1 MSIFQQR
8 KKAFLSNTVT
18 EKNKRKMYFYFCKNK
33 NYKKK
38 YQVKLS
44 HNFLYVHEWKTAR
57 TFHVKQYFSLLLPNV
72 LKVKQTCYRPY
83 IQILLHFVAVL
94 RCSLHLF
101 FQKKKKI
108 NLFPVNLFT
117 SWGSMI
123 WRTGGF
129 GFGSSGWR
137 TLSRSVAIASSS
149 IADTW
154 SLSTIQYS
162 WSNYKKSL
170 NKLAAELSW
179 DPFIRVH
186 HTMHIMKIFLE

>member
-1 MSIFQQR
+1 MRYRSCPSFFWSCDLATALSFRSFTRFCSTYGNSIKHTYKKLERIWKNTDEMSIFQQR

-101 FQKKKKI
+101 FQKKKKSI
-108 NLFPVNLFT
+108 SFLSICLPHEALWYGEPVDL
-117 SWGSMI
+117 
-123 WRTGGF
+123 
-129 GFGSSGWR
+129 
-137 TLSRSVAIASSS
+137 V
-149 IADTW
+149 
-154 SLSTIQYS
+154 
-162 WSNYKKSL
+162 
-170 NKLAAELSW
+170 LAHQDDAPSAVL
-179 DPFIRVH
+179 
-186 HTMHIMKIFLE
+186 

>member
-101 FQKKKKI
+101 FQKKK
-108 NLFPVNLFT
+108 NQ
-117 SWGSMI
+117 
-123 WRTGGF
+123 
-129 GFGSSGWR
+129 
-137 TLSRSVAIASSS
+137 
-149 IADTW
+149 
-154 SLSTIQYS
+154 SLSCQFVYLMRLYDMENRWIWFWLIRMTHPQ
-162 WSNYKKSL
+162 
-170 NKLAAELSW
+170 
-179 DPFIRVH
+179 PFCSH
-186 HTMHIMKIFLE
+186 C